1 MLGSMMDTPLLIS
14 SIMEHAE
21 KNFPEQ
27 EIVSVT
33 ADSPDHRYTFQ
44 DAFRRTR
51 QLANAL
57 QSLGIQLGDRVGTLA
72 WNDHRHFELYYAISC
87 TGAICHTVNPRL
99 FPEQLVYIM
108 NHAEDRVIFC
118 DPMFVPLLENIQD
131 QLEFI
136 EHVIVLT
143 SEDHMPSSSLS
154 NLLCYEA
161 LIAGESS
168 EYEWP
173 KFDEK
178 TASAMCYTSGTT
190 GNPKGVLYNHRSTI
204 LHAYAAALPDVFGIS
219 ASDCILPIVPMFH
232 VNAWG
237 TIYSGPLCGS
247 KIVLPGSKMGDGETL
262 QRLIE
267 SEQVTVSQG
276 VPTVWLA
283 LLVYLEES
291 GKQIHSLKRVIT
303 GGAACPAVIA
313 QEMQE
318 KHDVYVHV
326 AWGMTEMSPLGTFN
340 QFKPGM
346 EDLEGDELLEAQLKA
361 GRGVYGVE
369 MKITDDEN
377 NELPWDGVA
386 FGSLKVRGPWVLSD
400 YFKAEPGSTLEE
412 DGWFETG
419 DVATI
424 DKRGFMAITD
434 RTKDVIKSGGEW
446 ISSIDL
452 ENTAT
457 NHPKVTEAA
466 VIGVNHPKWTERP
479 LLLVQ
484 TKDGEELSKDE
495 ILQWYQGKVAKWW
508 IPDDVVFVDS
518 LPHTATGKIQKF
530 ELRKTYKDHQLP
542 DIDT

>member
-14 SIMEHAE
+14 SLMDHAE
-21 KNFPEQ
+21 KNFPER

-33 ADSPDHRYTFQ
+33 ADNPDHRYTFQ
-44 DAFRRTR
+44 DAFKRTR

-87 TGAICHTVNPRL
+87 SGAICHTVNPRL
-99 FPEQLVYIM
+99 FPEQLIYII

-154 NLLCYEA
+154 NLLCYET
-161 LIAGESS
+161 LIAAESS

-283 LLVYLEES
+283 LLAYLEES

-313 QEMQE
+313 KEMQE

-400 YFKAEPGSTLEE
+400 YFKAEPGATLEE

-484 TKDGEELSKDE
+484 AKDGEELSKDE
-495 ILQWYQGKVAKWW
+495 ILQWYEGKVAKWW

-530 ELRKTYKDHQLP
+530 ELRKIYKNHQLP